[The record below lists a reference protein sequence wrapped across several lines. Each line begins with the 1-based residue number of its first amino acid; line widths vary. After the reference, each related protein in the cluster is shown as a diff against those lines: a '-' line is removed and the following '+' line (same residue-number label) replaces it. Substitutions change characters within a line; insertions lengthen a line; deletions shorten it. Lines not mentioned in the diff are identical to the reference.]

1 MSQIDTHHLPPSDYN
16 SFLAQA
22 DLELKRAERYRIF
35 VSLIVLDLSIVT
47 KHLPDNAAAIVTQ
60 IMEMANQRIRC
71 TDTVTLLDDSHIA
84 LLFPETPRQNAMI
97 AGRRIADM
105 VRRTLTERLGQNV
118 EDAVPM
124 ETASYP
130 DAAGAKSV
138 KIFLEEMASKS
149 RN

>member
-1 MSQIDTHHLPPSDYN
+1 MDQTETRHLPPSDYN
-16 SFLAQA
+16 TFIVQA

-35 VSLIVLDLSIVT
+35 VSLIVLDLSVVT
-47 KHLPDNAAAIVTQ
+47 KHLPNDAAKTVAQ
-60 IMEMANQRIRC
+60 IMDAANKRIRC

-105 VRRTLTERLGQNV
+105 VRRTLSEMLGQNV

-138 KIFLEEMASKS
+138 KLFLEELAKTS

>member
-1 MSQIDTHHLPPSDYN
+1 MSQIETRHLPPSDHA

-35 VSLIVLDLSIVT
+35 VSLIVLDLTVVRKHMSTGADEVVKSIM
-47 KHLPDNAAAIVTQ
+47 DAANA
-60 IMEMANQRIRC
+60 RIRC
-71 TDTVTLLDDSHIA
+71 TDTVTLLDDSHVA

-105 VRRTLTERLGQNV
+105 VRRTLSERLGQNV

-138 KIFLEEMASKS
+138 KLFLEELAKNS